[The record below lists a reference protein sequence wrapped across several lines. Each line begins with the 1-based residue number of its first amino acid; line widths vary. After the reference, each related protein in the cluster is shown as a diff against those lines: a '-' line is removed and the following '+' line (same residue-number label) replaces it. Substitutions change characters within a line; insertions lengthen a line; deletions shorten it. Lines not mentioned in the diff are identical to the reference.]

1 MSTTET
7 THTPDNT
14 GGPGDLDP
22 SDQHDLIARR
32 VAAIEESGWGS
43 RFHLFQ
49 PRNVCLWVYVLLIV
63 MGVRQLYGQT
73 APTARV
79 FAEANLAAVGSAAV
93 FGLLFLLFLHH
104 ADRYERTP
112 ALLAV
117 AAFVGGGFGAPWAMA
132 LSGNG
137 ALMNLYSKTF
147 GQAWATDW
155 KAGLTAPFVEET
167 AKGAVFLLMLGLA
180 PLVIR
185 TVYDGLIVGAY
196 VGLGFQVLEDML
208 YGQQSAYKSFGVDQ
222 VGSVLHTFVLRSA
235 TGVASHAMY
244 TALFAA
250 GLIYLIG
257 TRAQPRR
264 IGRGLALVATAMILH
279 GVWDSMPAVADGN
292 GVLTSLLMV
301 GVTVTSVVI
310 LFTALRWGAH
320 RERGWLRDVLA
331 PEVANGTITDTELT
345 AVAGERST
353 RRHDRRTAIKS
364 RADGVSRRREK
375 HVLAGALD
383 LAHDLS
389 ISHGQDSPQV
399 EHSRAEIHRLRNR

>member
-1 MSTTET
+1 MRSTDSTITDEGADAPET
-7 THTPDNT
+7 HALLT
-14 GGPGDLDP
+14 
-22 SDQHDLIARR
+22 RR
-32 VAAIEESGWGS
+32 TDAIEESGWGN

-49 PRNVCLWVYVLLIV
+49 PRNVCLWIYLLLLA
-63 MGVRQLYGQT
+63 MGARQLYELA
-73 APTARV
+73 APTAGV
-79 FAEANLAAVGSAAV
+79 FAEANLAAVGSAGV
-93 FGLLFLLFLHH
+93 FCLVFLLFLHH

-117 AAFVGGGFGAPWAMA
+117 TAFVGGGIGAPWAMA

-137 ALMNLYSKTF
+137 ALMNLYAKSF

-155 KAGLTAPFVEET
+155 RAGLSAPFVEET
-167 AKGAVFLLMLGLA
+167 AKGAVFVLLLGLA

-208 YGQQSAYKSFGVDQ
+208 YGQQSAYQSFGIHQVD
-222 VGSVLHTFVLRSA
+222 SVLQTFVLRSA

-244 TALFAA
+244 TALFSA
-250 GLIYLIG
+250 GVIYLVG

-264 IGRGLALVATAMILH
+264 IGRGLLLALTAMVLH

-292 GVLTSLLMV
+292 ALGVILLMV
-301 GVTVTSVVI
+301 LITVTSVVV
-310 LFTALRWGAH
+310 LFVALRWGAR

-331 PEVANGTITDTELT
+331 PEVANGTITEVELL
-345 AVAGERST
+345 AVAGEREH
-353 RRHDRRTAIKS
+353 RRRDRKAAVSGRS
-364 RADGVSRRREK
+364 DGVTRRREK
-375 HVLAGALD
+375 HVLAASLD

-389 ISHGQDSPQV
+389 TGKGQDTPQV
-399 EHSRAEIHRLRNR
+399 EHSRAEIHRLRGR